1 MGQGC
6 SRVLPKGLLPKRPG
20 ATSSRPGD
28 LLHIPAS
35 RKVASLPL
43 ASSRAGLPSPH
54 VGPGLHRP
62 LPPTHVLTDLP
73 MAISTADLAPPPHHS
88 NGLDPWD
95 PEEMGRWSPRNPT

>member
-73 MAISTADLAPPPHHS
+73 MAISTADLAPPPPLKWA
-88 NGLDPWD
+88 GPVGPGGD
-95 PEEMGRWSPRNPT
+95 G